1 MSDKLI
7 ITYEEYK
14 KVVEKLALEIEK
26 KYKPTVLVGIM
37 RGAAPIIDILSR
49 IFKLPTAYVVI
60 QSYSGD
66 TVQDKQG
73 ELIFARDI
81 SAIATNE
88 DFKNVLLVD
97 DSIVRGTT
105 SKEIVQMAKEAGA
118 KRVYIASA
126 APPVRHPNVY
136 GIDMPSVSELIAYD
150 RNIEEVAITIGA
162 DWLVYQDIDDLISS
176 AQKGNKLISEFDA
189 SCFTGK
195 YVTGDIDADYL
206 ARLESL
212 RNDAMKESQNIDEGL
227 TDLTNN
233 Q

>member
-1 MSDKLI
+1 MADKLI

-97 DSIVRGTT
+97 DLSDT
-105 SKEIVQMAKEAGA
+105 
-118 KRVYIASA
+118 
-126 APPVRHPNVY
+126 
-136 GIDMPSVSELIAYD
+136 
-150 RNIEEVAITIGA
+150 
-162 DWLVYQDIDDLISS
+162 
-176 AQKGNKLISEFDA
+176 
-189 SCFTGK
+189 
-195 YVTGDIDADYL
+195 
-206 ARLESL
+206 
-212 RNDAMKESQNIDEGL
+212 GL
-227 TDLTNN
+227 TLNKSIEWLKEYEPVKDHISCLLYTSPSPRD
-233 Q
+233 